1 MKANTVRKPEPAT
14 LIPFPGSFT
23 LTDRQIDNRIDKIE
37 ALKAQEAELEAKRK
51 ALEAEVKMALGDK
64 EDRKTK
70 RYVVTYKWEV
80 RHILD
85 RKRLDADYPGLY
97 EEYKTRE
104 SKAQKFNYKPVK
116 A

>member
-1 MKANTVRKPEPAT
+1 MNANTVRKPEPAT
-14 LIPFPGSFT
+14 LIHFPGSFT
-23 LTDRQIDNRIDKIE
+23 LTDRQIDNRLDKIE

-51 ALEAEVKMALGDK
+51 TLENEVKMALGGK